1 MSTTAVKRPTG
12 YLLVERHIEK
22 NAGSTFREIL
32 FQAERRGLCMYWGYQ
47 QRSIAWNRFMQAMNN
62 LSAQSVPPRVCME
75 AHSHIDHGTPWL
87 RRLEQ
92 LQELQKRLKE
102 RSLPVSLL
110 FQLRLRRPLS
120 QYISYYLWTVVE
132 RQDRAPHRFGRT
144 FEEWA
149 RSVPNLQTELMLS
162 SKAAFAASFA
172 PHGHADLLAW
182 KERWATAERAEE
194 RRELALRTF
203 RAFDFPGTTERFDE
217 TTLLLARALN
227 WSVVDAS
234 APPRHRDSA
243 PEPADACL
251 KRGRS
256 LKLLPWYCRMPGRD
270 RASERQR
277 VHRHVCPNT
286 TSCQELIRRVAPVD
300 HELYALASAH
310 LDRAVASAGP
320 TFAQQLQELRLANK
334 SPVLMKPLRCAW
346 RPLRPT
352 LLGGPQLDK
361 NGRQKLF
368 AAAPDF
374 LSRDVCLPGDPD
386 VLATVWSEHRMGGRA
401 NPGWPV
407 GELRPLRRVRVAGGR
422 LGRGGR
428 SAQGRGAHPDR
439 LPQARVVVAADGDG
453 PIDFWTQRVQG

>member
-1 MSTTAVKRPTG
+1 MPEPAG
-12 YLLVERHIEK
+12 YLLVERHLEK

-47 QRSIAWNRFMQAMNN
+47 QRSVAWNRFIQAMHN
-62 LSAQSVPPRVCME
+62 LTAQSVPPRLCME

-87 RRLEQ
+87 QRLEQ
-92 LQELQKRLKE
+92 LQGLQRRFKE
-102 RSLPVSLL
+102 RSLPMTLL

-172 PHGHADLLAW
+172 PHGHPDLLAW
-182 KERWATAERAEE
+182 KERWATAKRAEE
-194 RRELALRTF
+194 RRQLALRTF
-203 RAFDFPGTTERFDE
+203 SAFDFAGTTERFDE
-217 TTLLLARALN
+217 TTLLVARALN
-227 WSVVDAS
+227 WSVADAS

-243 PEPADACL
+243 PEPAEACL

-256 LKLLPWYCRMPGRD
+256 HHKPLPWYCRMPGRD
-270 RASERQR
+270 PASERQR
-277 VHRHVCPNT
+277 VHEHVCPNT
-286 TSCQELIRRVAPVD
+286 TSCEELIQHIAPVD

-310 LDRAVASAGP
+310 VSRAVAKAGP
-320 TFAQQLQELRLANK
+320 SFAQQLQELRLANK

-374 LSRDVCLPGDPD
+374 LSREVCLRGDPD
-386 VLATVWSEHRMGGRA
+386 VMATIWSEHRMGGRA

-407 GELRPLRRVRVAGGR
+407 GELRPFRRVRAASSGRIGRASSRSPLGGKMPR
-422 LGRGGR
+422 
-428 SAQGRGAHPDR
+428 HI
-439 LPQARVVVAADGDG
+439 PQARVVVAADGDG
-453 PIDFWTQRVQG
+453 PIDSWTQRVQG